1 MFLLPDPLRPDIL
14 EPEQK
19 TRLLCIPSGVDKRHL
34 SCVEWWSQRRLSI
47 EAEMD
52 RKVLVQ
58 VAGETDGR
66 HAPLPAA
73 WRFWDLWCGHVI
85 TFPWLTL
92 CLQHSA
98 CTASRPGWKT
108 QAPWGRRG
116 LGWGLPQGL
125 QRAVLSPRTWL
136 RSPSPWGRAWWNQ
149 HPINRSGP
157 SPQAQEDMLHLLNC
171 SIVMEVSPNARGLL
185 GEIVQGYNI
194 LSECKSIL
202 YCTVISMA
210 ISILSESLWK

>member
-1 MFLLPDPLRPDIL
+1 MTNPLSAAQRLHCQQAWMEDSGSLGQERAGVGAPTGAAEGSSLPKNVAAFPKSMGQSLTLLP
-14 EPEQK
+14 
-19 TRLLCIPSGVDKRHL
+19 S
-34 SCVEWWSQRRLSI
+34 
-47 EAEMD
+47 
-52 RKVLVQ
+52 
-58 VAGETDGR
+58 
-66 HAPLPAA
+66 
-73 WRFWDLWCGHVI
+73 
-85 TFPWLTL
+85 
-92 CLQHSA
+92 
-98 CTASRPGWKT
+98 
-108 QAPWGRRG
+108 
-116 LGWGLPQGL
+116 
-125 QRAVLSPRTWL
+125 
-136 RSPSPWGRAWWNQ
+136 WNQ